1 MPGMTRPLSA
11 AILIL
16 VVVWLLFASL
26 VYLGVFDTFEL
37 LGYDLLAYT
46 AGFSPPSE
54 NVVLVEFDNASIAAI
69 GKYPVPREVLARV
82 VTRIGE
88 GEPAVIGLDKL
99 LGDAGTPEAD
109 EELAA
114 ALDGAGNVV
123 LADVF
128 GTAQIPANEPMPIFR
143 NRKSVG
149 FVNLVADPDGFVR
162 RMLVYVKTGNFSGVS
177 FPVALVSNFTGQ
189 PLLQGP
195 DGNFRIGSLSIPL
208 DGTGRNTALPGAWNP
223 HPAERTVPVKELLS
237 PAFDASAFRGKIVIV
252 GESSSEGKDLYT
264 TPVFRFRAAGPGRK
278 LLSGAEAHAVAVD
291 SILTGRMIRVA
302 PRWSQWVAGLVFVA
316 LAFALVIFPERMF
329 GILSAVFLGG
339 GVFFLAL
346 FLFTRHNLWLPFFAS
361 EAGIVLS
368 LVGGLAYRFVEERS
382 LKSAAET
389 AKQQEARERQA
400 LESEMARAREIQ
412 QGLLPAA
419 LPEIQGIEI
428 AARYE
433 PSLLVGGDYYDFLR
447 PSPSSLLFAV
457 ADVQGH
463 GVDAALIM
471 SNLQASLHSLLRK
484 PEAIPPAELASAL
497 NVALVESAGG
507 RRLVTLFLGFLDL
520 ESRELRYVNAGHVP
534 PLLFRPGR
542 ESPARLEEGGIPLG
556 AFSDSKYESASV
568 QLGKGDV
575 LLALTDGIPEASNAA
590 GERFQLQGVSRTAGR
605 LLERRAREIVDA
617 VFRDSEEFAGGG
629 THEDDKICLVL
640 KFL

>member
-1 MPGMTRPLSA
+1 MTRPPSA

-16 VVVWLLFASL
+16 LVVCLLFAAFVHL
-26 VYLGVFDTFEL
+26 DVFDTLEL

-54 NVVLVEFDNASIAAI
+54 NVVLVDFDNASIAAI
-69 GKYPVPREVLARV
+69 GKYPVPREVLAQV
-82 VTRIGE
+82 VTRIAE

-99 LGDAGTPEAD
+99 LGDAGTPEGD
-109 EELAA
+109 QQLAA
-114 ALDGAGNVV
+114 ALDAAGNVV

-128 GTAQIPANEPMPIFR
+128 GTAQIPATEPMPMFR
-143 NRKSVG
+143 HRKSVG
-149 FVNLVADPDGFVR
+149 FVNLAADPDGFVR
-162 RMLVYVKTGNFSGVS
+162 RMLVYVKAGNFSGVS
-177 FPVALVSNFTGQ
+177 FPVALVSNFAGQ
-189 PLLQGP
+189 PLSQGP
-195 DGNFRIGSLSIPL
+195 DGNFRMGSLSIPL

-264 TPVFRFRAAGPGRK
+264 TPVFRFRGAGPGRR
-278 LLSGAEAHAVAVD
+278 LLSGAETHAVAVD
-291 SILTGRMIRVA
+291 SILTGRMIRVV
-302 PRWSQWVAGLVFVA
+302 PRWGQLAAGLVIVA
-316 LAFALVIFPERMF
+316 LAFALVIFPERLF
-329 GILSAVFLGG
+329 GMLSAVFLGG

-346 FLFTRHNLWLPFFAS
+346 FLFTRQNLWLPFFAS
-361 EAGIVLS
+361 EGGIVLS
-368 LVGGLAYRFVEERS
+368 LVGGLAYRFLEERG
-382 LKSAAET
+382 LKSAAEA

-400 LESEMARAREIQ
+400 LEAEMARAREIQ

-419 LPEIQGIEI
+419 LPEIPGIEI

-433 PSLLVGGDYYDFLR
+433 PSSLVGGDYYDFLR
-447 PSPSSLLFAV
+447 PSPSSLLFVV

-471 SNLQASLHSLLRK
+471 SNVQATLRSLMRK
-484 PEAIPPAELASAL
+484 PEAMAPAELASAL

-507 RRLVTLFLGFLDL
+507 RRLVTLFLGSLDL
-520 ESRELRYVNAGHVP
+520 GSRELRYVNAGHVP
-534 PLLFRPGR
+534 PLLIHAGS

-556 AFSDSKYESASV
+556 AFSDSKYEAASV
-568 QLGKGDV
+568 KLRAGDV
-575 LLALTDGIPEASNAA
+575 LLTFTDGIPEASDAA
-590 GERFQLQGVSRTAGR
+590 GERFQLEGVFRTAASR
-605 LLERRAREIVDA
+605 LEGPAREIVDA
-617 VFRDSEEFAGGG
+617 VFRDSAEFARGG